1 MLKPWFKHGDDIT
14 VNGMTSQAMVRRYTM
29 DFYDS
34 LVKDK
39 GAIMSQIIVEKS
51 IHAEILNGID
61 TNIRGFELLML
72 LLLRSVSSYTD
83 GGQ

>member
-1 MLKPWFKHGDDIT
+1 
-14 VNGMTSQAMVRRYTM
+14 M